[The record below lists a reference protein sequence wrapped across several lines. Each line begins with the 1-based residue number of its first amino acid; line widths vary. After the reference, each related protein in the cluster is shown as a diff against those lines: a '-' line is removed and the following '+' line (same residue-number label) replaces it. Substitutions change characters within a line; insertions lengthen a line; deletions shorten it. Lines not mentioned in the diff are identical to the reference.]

1 VASLGILL
9 GPCPLVFT
17 DDAPAF
23 ELAALP
29 AFLMAAALADDLVT
43 RVGRD
48 SDDVTLPAILNVLAL
63 GLLAG
68 IRPRAGSSSFSSSRS
83 ESTATRFAWG
93 VFRGCPGG
101 AMALAFAVAV
111 AICLLGVTGGIGDG
125 IVVAAIG
132 VICIASGSS
141 SVSAGGVAGVT
152 SGNVVIAAAA

>member
-23 ELAALP
+23 ELAAVP

-48 SDDVTLPAILNVLAL
+48 SDDVTLPAILKVLAL

-68 IRPRAGSSSFSSSRS
+68 IRRAGSSSSSSSRS

-111 AICLLGVTGGIGDG
+111 AICLLGVTGGIDDG